1 MYRNLRKYN
10 WSFQQLPGSF
20 DVDAASVKYP
30 ISYEDPLNTVL
41 VQEMG
46 RYNRLLDTIRANLQ
60 ALQKAVSGHATMTK
74 DLESSAKSML
84 SNRVPCVWLHVC
96 YPTLKPLRGFYVD
109 LLERIKFYQ
118 VTGLTFG
125 LSFEAEL

>member
-1 MYRNLRKYN
+1 M
-10 WSFQQLPGSF
+10 
-20 DVDAASVKYP
+20 DAASVKYP

-46 RYNRLLDTIRANLQ
+46 RYNRLLDVIRANLQ

-74 DLESSAKSML
+74 ELESSAKSML
-84 SNRVPCVWLHVC
+84 SNRVPRVWKRVS
-96 YPTLKPLRGFYVD
+96 YPSLKPLRGFYSD

-118 VTGLTFG
+118 VIRKSGTQSVQPLYRIC
-125 LSFEAEL
+125 